1 MTSAVVLGG
10 GMAGMLSA
18 AVLADHADNVTIIES
33 DLFPAAP
40 ELRKGL
46 PQGYHNHMFMSG
58 GVSAV
63 DSLLPG
69 TSDALYAAGAK
80 RRGMPADL
88 LTLSA
93 EGWYRRH
100 RDGRSHVLLC
110 SRALLDHTLRERVLA
125 NPKINVIEAA
135 KVTGL
140 AGTAARVTGVR
151 VESAGSEPQT
161 LDADFVVD
169 ATGRRSK
176 APAWL
181 AEFGLPDVEEELV
194 DAGFAYA
201 SRLYEAPPGT
211 PESFPGV
218 LIQAQNGTGKPGR
231 GAALLPNEG
240 NRWIVALIGTR
251 GGQPPTDEAG
261 FTEFARSL
269 RDPAVADLM
278 AAATPAGRIQA
289 YRGLPNWRRHYEK
302 LPLPEGF
309 VVIGDAATTLNP
321 NYATGM
327 SLAALGAIALRDE
340 LARTGLVPGLAQKAQ
355 AGIAKASLGAWQ
367 MATGTDQWFPD
378 VKSTVKRAPDL
389 LRRFTARFARM
400 TTENAALSDAS
411 FKTAALEA
419 PPSSMMT
426 LPALITVFRG
436 PRARPLSRQE
446 AIAQYPEFG
455 DLLNPRSSGDD
466 TGDNTAQA
474 A

>member
-18 AVLADHADNVTIIES
+18 AVLAGHVDDVTVVEG
-33 DLFPAAP
+33 DRFPDGP
-40 ELRKGL
+40 DLRKGL

-58 GVSAV
+58 GVRAADTLV
-63 DSLLPG
+63 PG
-69 TSDALYAAGAK
+69 LSDALYAAGAK

-100 RDGRSHVLLC
+100 RTGDAHVLLC

-125 NPKINVIEAA
+125 DPAITVIESARA
-135 KVTGL
+135 LGL
-140 AGTAARVTGVR
+140 KGSAARVTGVR
-151 VESAGSEPQT
+151 IERAGVEEILA
-161 LDADFVVD
+161 ADFVVD

-181 AEFGLPDVEEELV
+181 AGFGLPEVVEENV
-194 DAGFAYA
+194 DAGFAYS
-201 SRLYEAPPGT
+201 SRLYEAPAGT
-211 PESFPGV
+211 PEDFPGV
-218 LIQAQNGTGKPGR
+218 LVQAQNGTGEPGR

-269 RDPAVADLM
+269 RDPVVADLI
-278 AAATPAGRIQA
+278 AKATPAGRIQA

-327 SLAALGAIALRDE
+327 SIAALGALALRTE
-340 LARTGLVPGLAQKAQ
+340 LERGGLVPGLGKRAQRAVS
-355 AGIAKASLGAWQ
+355 KASLGPWQ
-367 MATGTDQWFPD
+367 MATGTDQWFPGAE
-378 VKSTVKRAPDL
+378 STIKRAPEL

-411 FKTAALEA
+411 FKVAALQA
-419 PPSSMMT
+419 PPASMMT
-426 LPALITVFRG
+426 LPALLTVFRG
-436 PRARPLSRQE
+436 PREQPLTREE

-455 DLLNPRSSGDD
+455 DLLAPSAAGGS
-466 TGDNTAQA
+466 TAQA

>member
-18 AVLADHADNVTIIES
+18 TALAAHVDDVTVVEG
-33 DLFPAAP
+33 DRFPEGP
-40 ELRKGL
+40 ELRRGL

-58 GVSAV
+58 GVQAA
-63 DSLLPG
+63 DTLLPG
-69 TSDALYAAGAK
+69 LSDALYAAGAK
-80 RRGMPADL
+80 RRGMPSDL

-100 RDGRSHVLLC
+100 RSGDSHVLLC

-125 NPKINVIEAA
+125 DPRIKLIESA
-135 KVTGL
+135 KVVGL
-140 AGTAARVTGVR
+140 DGSAARVTGVR
-151 VESAGSEPQT
+151 IEQDGGAPRT
-161 LDADFVVD
+161 LAADFVVD

-176 APAWL
+176 APSWL
-181 AEFGLPDVEEELV
+181 TGFGLPEVQEDRV

-211 PESFPGV
+211 PEDFPGV
-218 LIQAQNGTGKPGR
+218 LIQARSGTGEPGR

-251 GGQPPTDEAG
+251 GGQPPTDGQG
-261 FTEFARSL
+261 FEEFARSL
-269 RDPAVADLM
+269 PDPAVADLI
-278 AAATPAGRIQA
+278 ARATPAGRIQA
-289 YRGLPNWRRHYEK
+289 YRGLPNWRRHYDR

-309 VVIGDAATTLNP
+309 VVVGDAVTTLNP

-327 SLAALGAIALRDE
+327 SIAALGALALRTE
-340 LARTGLVPGLAQKAQ
+340 LQRGGLVPGLGKRAQ
-355 AGIAKASLGAWQ
+355 AAIAKASLGPWQ

-378 VKSTVKRAPDL
+378 AESTIKRGPDL
-389 LRRFTARFARM
+389 LRRFTARFARV

-411 FKTAALEA
+411 FKVAALEA
-419 PPSSMMT
+419 PPHSMMT
-426 LPALITVFRG
+426 LPALLTVFRG
-436 PRARPLSRQE
+436 PREKPLTRQE

-455 DLLNPRSSGDD
+455 DLLTPAASGDE
-466 TGDNTAQA
+466 TAQA

>member
-1 MTSAVVLGG
+1 MTRAVVLGG

-18 AVLADHADNVTIIES
+18 AVLAGHGSDVTIVEG
-33 DLFPAAP
+33 DAFPDRP
-40 ELRKGL
+40 DPRKGL

-58 GVSAV
+58 GVRAA
-63 DSLLPG
+63 DTLLPG
-69 TSDALYAAGAK
+69 LSDALYAAGAK

-100 RDGRSHVLLC
+100 RTGDAHVLLC

-125 NPKINVIEAA
+125 DPRITLIESA

-140 AGTAARVTGVR
+140 DGSAARITGVR
-151 VESAGSEPQT
+151 IERDGDPART
-161 LDADFVVD
+161 LPADFVVD

-176 APAWL
+176 AAAWL
-181 AEFGLPDVEEELV
+181 TELGLPEVQEDRV

-201 SRLYEAPPGT
+201 SRLYEAPPET
-211 PESFPGV
+211 PEDFPGV
-218 LIQAQNGTGKPGR
+218 LIQAQNGTGEPGR

-251 GGQPPTDEAG
+251 GGQPPTDEQG
-261 FTEFARSL
+261 FADFARSL
-269 RDPAVADLM
+269 RDPVIADLI
-278 AAATPAGRIQA
+278 AQATPAGRIQA

-327 SLAALGAIALRDE
+327 SIAALGAVALRTE
-340 LARTGLVPGLAQKAQ
+340 LDRTGLAPGLGKRAQ
-355 AGIAKASLGAWQ
+355 AAIARSSLGPWQ
-367 MATGTDQWFPD
+367 MATGTDQWFPEAT
-378 VKSTVKRAPDL
+378 STLKRGPEL

-400 TTENAALSDAS
+400 TTEHAGLSGAS
-411 FKTAALEA
+411 FKVAALEA

-426 LPALITVFRG
+426 LPALLTVFRG
-436 PRARPLSRQE
+436 PRERPLTRQE
-446 AIAQYPEFG
+446 AMAQYPEFG
-455 DLLNPRSSGDD
+455 DLLRPSA
-466 TGDNTAQA
+466 TGGQQSQPA
-474 A
+474 

>member
-1 MTSAVVLGG
+1 MTRAVVLGG

-18 AVLADHADNVTIIES
+18 AVLAGHADEVTVVEG
-33 DLFPAAP
+33 DRFPDRP

-58 GVSAV
+58 GVRAV
-63 DSLLPG
+63 DTLLPG
-69 TSDALYAAGAK
+69 LSDALYAAGAK

-100 RDGRSHVLLC
+100 RSGDSHVLLC

-125 NPKINVIEAA
+125 DPRITVLQGA

-140 AGTAARVTGVR
+140 TGSATRVTGVR
-151 VESAGSEPQT
+151 TEQDGGAAQT
-161 LDADFVVD
+161 LSADFVLD
-169 ATGRRSK
+169 TTGRRSK

-181 AEFGLPDVEEELV
+181 TEFGIPDVQEDRV
-194 DAGFAYA
+194 DAGFAYS
-201 SRLYEAPPGT
+201 SRLYEAPPNT
-211 PESFPGV
+211 PDDFPGV
-218 LIQAQNGTGKPGR
+218 LLQARSGTGAPGR

-251 GGQPPTDEAG
+251 GGQPPTDEQG
-261 FTEFARSL
+261 FEDFARAL
-269 RDPAVADLM
+269 PDPAVADLI

-309 VVIGDAATTLNP
+309 AVLGDAATTLNP

-327 SLAALGAIALRDE
+327 SIAALGALALRTE
-340 LARTGLVPGLAQKAQ
+340 LDATGIAPGLGTRAQKA
-355 AGIAKASLGAWQ
+355 IAAASLGPWQ

-378 VKSTVKRAPDL
+378 AESSIKRAPDL
-389 LRRFTARFARM
+389 MRRFTSRFARM

-411 FKTAALEA
+411 FKVAALEA

-426 LPALITVFRG
+426 LSALLSVFRG
-436 PRARPLSRQE
+436 PRERPLTRQE
-446 AIAQYPEFG
+446 ALAQYPEFG
-455 DLLNPRSSGDD
+455 DLLTSPAAG
-466 TGDNTAQA
+466 GTARA